1 MEAGRLTSIMLCT
14 IVVLVL
20 GQVSAAAAP
29 GPARPEVSCA
39 TPLKLYNGTYL
50 TGSSVSV
57 YVRGVWVNLSSA
69 GFDNMTSSYAVGA
82 CAVILASAANG
93 GGSRYPE
100 CLNAGCVENT
110 MLTGWNNV
118 ISSVYLR

>member
-1 MEAGRLTSIMLCT
+1 MKAGRLSTIMLCA
-14 IVVLVL
+14 ILVLVL
-20 GQVSAAAAP
+20 GQLSAAAAP
-29 GPARPEVSCA
+29 EPVRPDVSCS
-39 TPLKLYNGTYL
+39 TPLTLYNGTNL
-50 TGSSVSV
+50 TGSSESI
-57 YVRGVWVNLSSA
+57 YVRGVWVNLSSV
-69 GFDNMTSSYAVGA
+69 GFDNMTSSYEVGA

-93 GGSRYPE
+93 GGSHYPE